1 MQIDQWLKENT
12 FHHSQFSNIKELVEL
27 KQQQNLTISLCIP
40 TLNEEKTI
48 GKEIVLFKS
57 ELMSRF
63 PLLDE
68 IAVIDS
74 GSEDKTLEVAS
85 SFGADTYLAADINF
99 TGENILFTVY
109 LISR

>member
-1 MQIDQWLKENT
+1 MEDMQMSKQWLDNNTYHHSHFWDLKQMIKHKEN
-12 FHHSQFSNIKELVEL
+12 KGL
-27 KQQQNLTISLCIP
+27 KISLCIP

-57 ELMSRF
+57 ELMNRY

-74 GSEDKTLEVAS
+74 GSQDRTLEVAS
-85 SFGADTYLAADINF
+85 NFGAGL
-99 TGENILFTVY
+99 Y
-109 LISR
+109 LIQLAR